1 MVMLTVNVM
10 MVTNSHHNMVV
21 MVTTPSGWFLRDRRA
36 PKIPGSSAVKVVAAG
51 LKQHTNLEVRP

>member
-1 MVMLTVNVM
+1 

-36 PKIPGSSAVKVVAAG
+36 PGIPGSSAVKVMAAG